1 MEHQAEL
8 KAIKKRVRSSN
19 WDEEEKK
26 LLRQLI
32 LDKID
37 IIERKE
43 CSTNT
48 NALKK
53 AAWQEILCSFNT
65 INSKQRDMTQLI
77 TQWRNTKGQVKSR
90 ESEYRRARLLT
101 GGGPPPPSPPPEDR
115 EILQIIPNEFV
126 VDSNCFDSDSIFIET
141 MKQSQISERK
151 SESEVT
157 LTPTV
162 TNEIIDTEE
171 SAQLSNPQTNIE
183 AKVVASP
190 SLQST
195 PLASTSDTVL
205 NNKNIKRKL
214 YKPLKNHNKRTDNDY
229 EQQLFLLAKKSKE
242 NQERREE
249 EIHSKRM
256 IILDLEQKY
265 WEKKIKKLE

>member
-1 MEHQAEL
+1 MFASKL
-8 KAIKKRVRSSN
+8 VKAIKKRVRSSN
-19 WDEEEKK
+19 WDEEEK
-26 LLRQLI
+26 RT
-32 LDKID
+32 
-37 IIERKE
+37 E

-65 INSKQRDMTQLI
+65 INSKHRDMTQLI

-101 GGGPPPPSPPPEDR
+101 GGGLPPPSPPPEDR

-157 LTPTV
+157 LKPTV

-171 SAQLSNPQTNIE
+171 SAQ
-183 AKVVASP
+183 
-190 SLQST
+190 
-195 PLASTSDTVL
+195 VL
-205 NNKNIKRKL
+205 YSINN
-214 YKPLKNHNKRTDNDY
+214 T
-229 EQQLFLLAKKSKE
+229 KKSKE

-249 EIHSKRM
+249 EIHRKRM

>member
-1 MEHQAEL
+1 MVNTA
-8 KAIKKRVRSSN
+8 VP
-19 WDEEEKK
+19 EEAFYSV
-26 LLRQLI
+26 LPS
-32 LDKID
+32 
-37 IIERKE
+37 
-43 CSTNT
+43 CH
-48 NALKK
+48 
-53 AAWQEILCSFNT
+53 
-65 INSKQRDMTQLI
+65 MTQLI

-101 GGGPPPPSPPPEDR
+101 GGGLPPPSPPPENR

-171 SAQLSNPQTNIE
+171 SAQ
-183 AKVVASP
+183 
-190 SLQST
+190 
-195 PLASTSDTVL
+195 VL
-205 NNKNIKRKL
+205 YSINN
-214 YKPLKNHNKRTDNDY
+214 T
-229 EQQLFLLAKKSKE
+229 KKTKE

-249 EIHSKRM
+249 EIHRKRM

>member
-8 KAIKKRVRSSN
+8 KAIKKQVRSSN

-151 SESEVT
+151 SKSEVT

-171 SAQLSNPQTNIE
+171 SAQ
-183 AKVVASP
+183 
-190 SLQST
+190 
-195 PLASTSDTVL
+195 
-205 NNKNIKRKL
+205 
-214 YKPLKNHNKRTDNDY
+214 TDNEY

-256 IILDLEQKY
+256 IILGLEQKY